1 VVRGG
6 CFLAAVAG
14 LVVCTVPVHAQI
26 NMDSGKSAAQIFAAT
41 CNACHRS
48 PREIKPTNAA
58 FLREHYTAGRSEAA
72 AMAAYLAAIGSD
84 ANAIKKRARPAL
96 GANQPAHSEHAA
108 AHNGDGDKG
117 KQQGPKTRRPS
128 ESIEVGKLS
137 DPALTQ
143 TAQAAPAPANAA
155 VAAAPPAPHP
165 YSFEE

>member
-1 VVRGG
+1 MA
-6 CFLAAVAG
+6 CAG
-14 LVVCTVPVHAQI
+14 PVHAQI

-48 PREIKPTNAA
+48 PREIKPTSAR
-58 FLREHYTAGRSEAA
+58 FLLEHYTAGRSEAA
-72 AMAAYLAAIGSD
+72 AMAAYLAAVGSD
-84 ANAIKKRARPAL
+84 ANAIRQRARPAL
-96 GANQPAHSEHAA
+96 GAGRPAPTERAET
-108 AHNGDGDKG
+108 NNGDKG
-117 KQQGPKTRRPS
+117 QQGPKTRRPS

-143 TAQAAPAPANAA
+143 TAAAAPAPAGAA